1 MNKLFA
7 IIVVTMLGAGISAC
21 KPGDPQEK
29 DTYKVKGIGA
39 PLTNDEYNKLTPLQQ
54 YQVANRLMSTLF
66 KGVPAQEFFDVLSID
81 GKPEDLQV
89 SETYTNFINKI
100 QKELDTP
107 LENKDSIYNAIVGD
121 TENPGKYTFSS
132 ETRMP
137 MELPLAYLYELPISD
152 EFYARWMSYKLMN
165 TILFSPAEE
174 IDSADESDADAVN
187 KRLST
192 GILGNASVRSIIYAH
207 EISQNNWRRFRSP
220 EDNARE
226 MIEIYLGLF
235 DRDADVPKAA
245 KACKNWYLT
254 DENQGY
260 LLKNPPE
267 NNNTEPQLIL
277 DNYYVTTCEDVM
289 QAIAN
294 HPLVIPRI
302 TTVLVDHLMDV
313 GYDSQSKADLVD
325 SIVKSHPETFK
336 DIFSAIIFSKA
347 YLLNMERPKYFEE
360 SFFNIANRISWSP
373 GKGFFRDITSNS
385 TGNLRLSSSMLAM
398 NQPSISLKLGRWAS
412 VPLDSLGFSYYHRAI
427 REWAL
432 INRKTDPFNPANDG
446 QNGAGWGWD
455 ANFITGKVDQLKGD
469 DLTNYLF
476 LSVAGRYATKDELD
490 TINRCNFKKQSA

>member
-1 MNKLFA
+1 
-7 IIVVTMLGAGISAC
+7 
-21 KPGDPQEK
+21 
-29 DTYKVKGIGA
+29 
-39 PLTNDEYNKLTPLQQ
+39 
-54 YQVANRLMSTLF
+54 
-66 KGVPAQEFFDVLSID
+66 
-81 GKPEDLQV
+81 
-89 SETYTNFINKI
+89 
-100 QKELDTP
+100 
-107 LENKDSIYNAIVGD
+107 
-121 TENPGKYTFSS
+121 
-132 ETRMP
+132 
-137 MELPLAYLYELPISD
+137 
-152 EFYARWMSYKLMN
+152 
-165 TILFSPAEE
+165 
-174 IDSADESDADAVN
+174 
-187 KRLST
+187 
-192 GILGNASVRSIIYAH
+192 
-207 EISQNNWRRFRSP
+207 
-220 EDNARE
+220 
-226 MIEIYLGLF
+226 
-235 DRDADVPKAA
+235 
-245 KACKNWYLT
+245 
-254 DENQGY
+254 
-260 LLKNPPE
+260 
-267 NNNTEPQLIL
+267 
-277 DNYYVTTCEDVM
+277 M

-490 TINRCNFKKQSA
+490 TINSIIDSATDVTLKNNRLNQSMLVLDYLSRLPEIYFFKAVN